1 MIGHLALFLAL
12 SPAPQVVADVRSPH
26 PDVPPAVRSKKKIQ
40 QEEPPP
46 RPTRDE
52 LRRDWYEWDVEF
64 APQGDLY
71 RTYLAD
77 PRQSKS
83 GTKVQFP
90 VDTAEDNIKIENVL
104 GGHRPLIRWA
114 DPAHPETEM
123 ELVIEA
129 AVFSR
134 FDINEGWDMDAADY
148 RFGFPFLY
156 RHEDVIIKF
165 HLYHITSHLGDEFI
179 SREGA
184 KRDSYH
190 LDEFAV
196 GMSYPYD
203 QPWRV
208 YGEAGIS
215 IYNGPETKSGRAQVG
230 AEYIFE
236 PISKR
241 ISPYVAVDLQTRNEI
256 EWSWNASAMA
266 GLMLTSKNGLGHGLR
281 GFVEYYR
288 GNDVQTQFKGDR
300 EHFLAVGFAADF

>member
-1 MIGHLALFLAL
+1 MIGHLLFLLAL
-12 SPAPQVVADVRSPH
+12 PPGLAAADVRGVH
-26 PDVPPAVRSKKKIQ
+26 PDVPPAVRSKKKTQ

-52 LRRDWYEWDVEF
+52 LRRDWYDWDVEF
-64 APQGDLY
+64 APSGDLY

-90 VDTAEDNIKIENVL
+90 VRGTSEDNIKIENVL
-104 GGHRPLIRWA
+104 GGHRSLVRWS
-114 DPAHPETEM
+114 DGAHPDTEM

-134 FDINEGWDMDAADY
+134 FDIQEGWDMDAADY

-156 RHEDVIIKF
+156 RHEDVILKF
-165 HLYHITSHLGDEFI
+165 HLYHITSHLGDEYI
-179 SREGA
+179 SREGR

-190 LDEFAV
+190 LDEMSV

-208 YGEAGIS
+208 YGEVGIS
-215 IYNGPETKSGRAQVG
+215 IYNGPETKSGRGQLG

-236 PISKR
+236 PISSR

-266 GLMLTSKNGLGHGLR
+266 GLMMTSKNGVGHGLR
-281 GFVEYYR
+281 CFLEYYR